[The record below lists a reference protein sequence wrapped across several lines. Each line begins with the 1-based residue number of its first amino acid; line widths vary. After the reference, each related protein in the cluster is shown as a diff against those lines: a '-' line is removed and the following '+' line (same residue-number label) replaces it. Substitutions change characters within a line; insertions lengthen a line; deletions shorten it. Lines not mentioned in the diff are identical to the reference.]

1 MSIQSDLLPGAIAA
15 RRYLGRK
22 TKQWLFIWAVC
33 AAVLVAVSVIRHK
46 ERNDIRHLASR
57 LEERTQPLRKL
68 DQERAQME
76 RHVKE
81 AQSRETWLSNAD
93 SNPALQLLGI
103 ISHASAENQGRVS
116 VDNFQLRQ
124 VEIKVKDDKRSA
136 AANGKSGKQ
145 AVREVMQLT
154 LTGSAVDDLAVSSF
168 VAWLRESEVFETVEL
183 RSSESVELNE
193 HNARK
198 YLVACVY

>member
-1 MSIQSDLLPGAIAA
+1 M
-15 RRYLGRK
+15 
-22 TKQWLFIWAVC
+22 C
-33 AAVLVAVSVIRHK
+33 IRD
-46 ERNDIRHLASR
+46 R
-57 LEERTQPLRKL
+57 
-68 DQERAQME
+68 
-76 RHVKE
+76 
-81 AQSRETWLSNAD
+81 
-93 SNPALQLLGI
+93 
-103 ISHASAENQGRVS
+103 
-116 VDNFQLRQ
+116 
-124 VEIKVKDDKRSA
+124 RSA